1 MATIVIIGL
10 VIFFFGAAIGGIL
23 IVSLGIQRE
32 ERNFSLTRQAPGQV
46 TQGTRRVTGL
56 WVRQRSDIG
65 PMASTSPV
73 TDRYSML
80 V

>member
-1 MATIVIIGL
+1 MATTLLLIGL

-32 ERNFSLTRQAPGQV
+32 ERDFSLTRQAPGQV
-46 TQGTRRVTGL
+46 SRGTRRVTDL
-56 WVRQRSDIG
+56 YVRRRTDV
-65 PMASTSPV
+65 PTTLASREDT
-73 TDRYSML
+73 L

>member
-1 MATIVIIGL
+1 MATIVVIGL
-10 VIFFFGAAIGGIL
+10 VIFFFGAVIGGIL

-46 TQGTRRVTGL
+46 SRGTRRVTGL
-56 WVRQRSDIG
+56 YVRRRTDA
-65 PMASTSPV
+65 PSPLARRE
-73 TDRYSML
+73 DML

>member
-10 VIFFFGAAIGGIL
+10 VIFFFGAAVGGIL

-32 ERNFSLTRQAPGQV
+32 ERDFSLTRQAPGQV
-46 TQGTRRVTGL
+46 SLGTRRVTGL
-56 WVRQRSDIG
+56 YVRRRTDA
-65 PMASTSPV
+65 PAPLASRE
-73 TDRYSML
+73 DML

>member
-1 MATIVIIGL
+1 MATTLLIGIA
-10 VIFFFGAAIGGIL
+10 IFFFGATIGGIL

-46 TQGTRRVTGL
+46 SRGTRRVTGL
-56 WVRQRSDIG
+56 YVRRRTDAPS
-65 PMASTSPV
+65 PLASRE
-73 TDRYSML
+73 DML

>member
-10 VIFFFGAAIGGIL
+10 VIFFFGAVVGGIL

-46 TQGTRRVTGL
+46 SRGTRRVTGL
-56 WVRQRSDIG
+56 YVRRTDVPS
-65 PMASTSPV
+65 PLTSRE
-73 TDRYSML
+73 DML

>member
-1 MATIVIIGL
+1 MATTLLLIGV
-10 VIFFFGAAIGGIL
+10 VIFFFGAVVGGIL

-46 TQGTRRVTGL
+46 SGGTRRVTGL
-56 WVRQRSDIG
+56 YVRRRTDVPS
-65 PMASTSPV
+65 PLTSRE
-73 TDRYSML
+73 DML